1 MVEAPLET
9 GRIEAGETL
18 VRELDKKGLQPDA
31 AFWLYDSEAQ
41 GWKLVLAEAKLKEA
55 GPKQLYRDIQRR
67 LAELPDEHRPLLTLA
82 DIAVA
87 APDSPIVLLLK
98 TATRTGPGTSGIRFT
113 NNVING
119 KLIEGAYVYRV
130 S

>member
-1 MVEAPLET
+1 MVEATLDKD
-9 GRIEAGETL
+9 RIEAGEAL
-18 VRELDKKGLQPDA
+18 VRELDEQGLRPDA

-67 LAELPDEHRPLLTLA
+67 LAELPDEHQSFLTLA

-98 TATRTGPGTSGIRFT
+98 TAIRTGPGISGIRFT

-119 KLIEGAYVYRV
+119 KLIEDAYIYRV